1 MMMFHHY
8 GLPKL
13 ETWAHKD
20 VENSIHNQERENEPN
35 CDIKSCYSK
44 FLRNSRADHAIGIKC
59 VMCDAIKLLI
69 TLHR

>member
-1 MMMFHHY
+1 MMFHHY

-35 CDIKSCYSK
+35 CDIKSC
-44 FLRNSRADHAIGIKC
+44 
-59 VMCDAIKLLI
+59 
-69 TLHR
+69 